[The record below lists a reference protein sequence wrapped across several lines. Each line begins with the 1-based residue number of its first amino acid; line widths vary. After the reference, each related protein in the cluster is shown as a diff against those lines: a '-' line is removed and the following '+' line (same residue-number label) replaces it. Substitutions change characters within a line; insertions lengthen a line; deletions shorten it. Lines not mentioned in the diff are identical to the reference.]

1 MGLRDRIVNERA
13 RSAQSALD
21 GSEVYRRR
29 LLEEVD
35 FGELAEL
42 TESQRRVRLERIV
55 GGMLTREGPVMTTSQ
70 RQALIRRV
78 IDEAVG
84 LGVLEP
90 LLADET
96 VTEIMVN
103 GPREVWVERD
113 GRIERAHAEFTS
125 EAQLYQTIDRIVSQ
139 VNRRVDE
146 SSPMVDARL
155 PSGERV
161 NVIVPPL
168 SLVGPVLTIRR
179 FPRRFTLSELV
190 ESRTLDEPTRRL
202 LTAFVRARL
211 NIVISGGTGA
221 GKTTLLNAMSA
232 AILERERI
240 VTIEEAAELQ
250 LQQPHVIPL
259 EARPANV
266 EGKGEVSIRDLVRNA
281 LRMRPDRIIVGEVRG
296 VETLDMLQ
304 ALNTG
309 HEGSLGDRARQ
320 LRRRR
325 AVPARDAGHDERPD
339 RAPPCPARVHQQRDP
354 RDRAD
359 RARPR
364 RGPAGDRG
372 GGGGLAPGR
381 AVPAPERDAVRG
393 RTDRA
398 RSPGQRGAAA
408 LRAPRADHAA
418 IDALGGTGPAGLPE
432 RRARPRAR
440 AGGRVSIAA
449 ISTSSAALVLLLVT
463 AVVLLWGLWLLAS
476 SSARRSELAGR
487 TGIELRRR
495 RPLHERLNARIV
507 RTRRG
512 GDLAG
517 RLRSAGVERNTA
529 QFLLIVAAIAG
540 GTFVIVAALFPVLL
554 AAIGAAVAWWACF
567 AWLGHRLD
575 KRGEEFI
582 AQLPEVARLLSGGA
596 SAGLSIPAAIE
607 LTAREIEPPA
617 REELQTVLHELSL
630 GRPLAETLE
639 RLRRRLPSR
648 EIAVLMNTLIVQQR
662 SGGDAVSALRELA
675 ETLDSRRETNRE
687 VRTLMAGAIYTAYI
701 VPCLGLFSLVL
712 LNTINSHT
720 LPRMTSNPI
729 GIAALIV
736 AGTIYVVAFIFIRRV
751 TRIEV

>member
-1 MGLRDRIVNERA
+1 M
-13 RSAQSALD
+13 
-21 GSEVYRRR
+21 
-29 LLEEVD
+29 
-35 FGELAEL
+35 
-42 TESQRRVRLERIV
+42 
-55 GGMLTREGPVMTTSQ
+55 
-70 RQALIRRV
+70 
-78 IDEAVG
+78 
-84 LGVLEP
+84 
-90 LLADET
+90 
-96 VTEIMVN
+96 
-103 GPREVWVERD
+103 
-113 GRIERAHAEFTS
+113 
-125 EAQLYQTIDRIVSQ
+125 
-139 VNRRVDE
+139 
-146 SSPMVDARL
+146 
-155 PSGERV
+155 
-161 NVIVPPL
+161 
-168 SLVGPVLTIRR
+168 
-179 FPRRFTLSELV
+179 
-190 ESRTLDEPTRRL
+190 
-202 LTAFVRARL
+202 
-211 NIVISGGTGA
+211 
-221 GKTTLLNAMSA
+221 
-232 AILERERI
+232 
-240 VTIEEAAELQ
+240 
-250 LQQPHVIPL
+250 
-259 EARPANV
+259 
-266 EGKGEVSIRDLVRNA
+266 
-281 LRMRPDRIIVGEVRG
+281 
-296 VETLDMLQ
+296 
-304 ALNTG
+304 
-309 HEGSLGDRARQ
+309 
-320 LRRRR
+320 
-325 AVPARDAGHDERPD
+325 
-339 RAPPCPARVHQQRDP
+339 
-354 RDRAD
+354 
-359 RARPR
+359 
-364 RGPAGDRG
+364 
-372 GGGGLAPGR
+372 
-381 AVPAPERDAVRG
+381 
-393 RTDRA
+393 
-398 RSPGQRGAAA
+398 
-408 LRAPRADHAA
+408 
-418 IDALGGTGPAGLPE
+418 
-432 RRARPRAR
+432 
-440 AGGRVSIAA
+440 SIAA
-449 ISTSSAALVLLLVT
+449 ISTSSAALLLLLVT
-463 AVVLLWGLWLLAS
+463 GVVLLWGLWLLAS

-495 RPLHERLNARIV
+495 RPLHERVNARIV

-729 GIAALIV
+729 GIAALVV